1 MNTSTPELERCLSDA
16 LEGEVRFDRYSRALY
31 STDASLYQMQPI
43 GVVIPKHRQDVITTV
58 QIAAERDVPI
68 LPRGG
73 GTSLAGQSVGEAIV
87 LDMSKYMNALL
98 EVNVAAQWARVQP
111 GIVLDELNHRL
122 KPHGLMYAPDVATSS
137 RANVGGTI
145 GNNSAGSHSLIYG
158 KTIDHVMSLDLVLS
172 NADEITAS
180 PISLTEL
187 AAKQQG
193 DSLEANI
200 YRELCRIC
208 AENAD
213 EIRKRYP
220 RILRR
225 VAGYNLDEFV
235 PNAGSKEV
243 TPYRRDGCDEEHP
256 FSLSKILVG
265 SEGTLTTTVE
275 ATVNLVPVP
284 KMTALCVVHFETLVA
299 SMEAMQPILACE
311 PTAVELIDKTILDMT
326 RGSLEFSRVTTFIQ
340 GEPAALLAVEFY
352 GESAAEL
359 HAQLDRLEKTL
370 KSAGFGYAFVRCFT
384 AEEKARVWETRKA
397 GLGLLMGMKGDA
409 KPVGFVEDAAVPIEN
424 LPEYVRRFEEIV
436 TAHDTTAAYYA
447 HASVGLLHNRPIV
460 NLKSEADIQK
470 MHSIAREVRDLLL
483 ELDGAMSGEH
493 GDGLVRSEWLESMF
507 GAQIYHA
514 LREVKNAFDPGGIM
528 NPGKIIDAPPM
539 TENLR
544 FGPKYNTIDI
554 DTYYD
559 FSSQDGFGGAIEMCN
574 GVGACRKTLTGTM
587 CPSFIGTREEEHSTR
602 GRANALRSVI
612 SGALPHTEFTSERL
626 YEVLD
631 LCLGCKACKAECPS
645 NVDMAKIKYEVLAH
659 YHKAN
664 GLPLHRRM
672 FGEIAVLAPFGSAF
686 APFSN
691 WAVNNALA
699 KWLAEKL
706 LGVDRRREMPTF
718 VRPTFTQWFRKTS
731 KARLQSA
738 PTRGRG
744 FPQSAPLGR
753 HDVRQSASPGSGDI
767 QQSAPLGRRGLQ
779 PRNGSAAPNR
789 PPGSGDVPQGSPLGS
804 HDVQQSAS
812 PGSRDIQQDAP
823 LGRRGLQPRNG
834 SAATNRT
841 VVLFADTFMNYSEPA
856 IGKAAVEVLEALGF
870 TVILPKK
877 RCCGR
882 PLISEGMLDRAIENA
897 RYNIASLS
905 QYADE
910 GVPIIGCEPSC
921 TSALTDDY
929 VELVNTPAAKRVADA
944 TCSFEEFIAQLDE
957 HGQVSLEFTEEARD
971 VLLHAHCHQ
980 RALVGIQP
988 TVQML
993 SLPPGHNVTVIDSS
1007 CCGMAGGFGYEKG
1020 HYELS
1025 LKIGELRLFPT
1036 VREKL
1041 ADGVTLTAP
1050 GFSCR
1055 HQLEHATGVLPKH
1068 PIEVFREAMRLP
1080 N

>member
-1 MNTSTPELERCLSDA
+1 MNTATTELEQRLTDA
-16 LEGEVRFDRYSRALY
+16 LDGEVRFDRYSRALY

-43 GVVIPKHRQDVITTV
+43 GVVIPKHQQDVITTV
-58 QIAAERDVPI
+58 QIAAERNVPI

-73 GTSLAGQSVGEAIV
+73 GTSLAGQSVGEAVV

-98 EVNVAAQWARVQP
+98 EVNVEAHWARVQP

-158 KTIDHVMSLDLVLS
+158 KTLDHVMSLDLVLA

-180 PISLTEL
+180 PLALTEL
-187 AAKQQG
+187 ASKQQG
-193 DSLEANI
+193 ESLEANV

-208 AENAD
+208 ADNAD

-243 TPYRRDGCDEEHP
+243 TPYRRDGCDAEHP
-256 FSLSKILVG
+256 FSLAKILVG
-265 SEGTLTTTVE
+265 SEGTLATTVE
-275 ATVNLVPVP
+275 ATINLVPIP

-299 SMEAMQPILACE
+299 SMEAMQPILACQ

-326 RGSLEFSRVTTFIQ
+326 RSSLEFSRVTNFIQ

-352 GESAAEL
+352 GESEAEL
-359 HAQLDRLEKTL
+359 RAHLDRLEKTL
-370 KSAGFGYAFVRCFT
+370 KRAGFGYAFVRCFT

-424 LPEYVRRFEEIV
+424 LPEYVRRFDRIV
-436 TAHDTTAAYYA
+436 TSHDTTAAYYA

-470 MHSIAREVRDLLL
+470 MHSIAREVRNLLM
-483 ELDGAMSGEH
+483 ELGGAMSGEH
-493 GDGLVRSEWLESMF
+493 GDGLVRSEWIESMF
-507 GAQIYHA
+507 GPQIYQA
-514 LREVKNAFDPGGIM
+514 LREVKNAFDPAGIM

-544 FGPKYNTIDI
+544 FGAKYNTIEI

-559 FSSQDGFGGAIEMCN
+559 FSSQDGFDRAIEMCN

-612 SGALPHTEFTSERL
+612 SGALPHTDFTSERL

-672 FGEIAVLAPFGSAF
+672 FGEIASLAPFGSAF
-686 APFSN
+686 APLSN
-691 WAVNNALA
+691 WAVNNRLS
-699 KWLAEKL
+699 KWLAEKFI
-706 LGVDRRREMPTF
+706 GVDRRRDMPTF
-718 VRPTFTQWFRKTS
+718 VRPTFTQWFRK
-731 KARLQSA
+731 
-738 PTRGRG
+738 
-744 FPQSAPLGR
+744 
-753 HDVRQSASPGSGDI
+753 
-767 QQSAPLGRRGLQ
+767 
-779 PRNGSAAPNR
+779 
-789 PPGSGDVPQGSPLGS
+789 S
-804 HDVQQSAS
+804 H
-812 PGSRDIQQDAP
+812 
-823 LGRRGLQPRNG
+823 
-834 SAATNRT
+834 NRT
-841 VVLFADTFMNYSEPA
+841 SSPERITASNKVVLFADTFMNYSEPA

-870 TVILPKK
+870 TVILPEKK
-877 RCCGR
+877 CCGR
-882 PLISEGMLDRAIENA
+882 PLISEGMLDRALENA
-897 RYNIASLS
+897 RYNIASLQ

-921 TSALTDDY
+921 TSTLTDDY
-929 VELVNTPAAKRVADA
+929 VELINTPAAKRVAEA
-944 TCSFEEFIAQLDE
+944 TCSFEEFIAQLHE
-957 HGQVSLEFTEEARD
+957 NGELPLTFTDEARD
-971 VLLHAHCHQ
+971 ILLHGHCHQ

-988 TVQML
+988 TVEML
-993 SLPPGHNVTVIDSS
+993 SLPPAHDVTVLDSS
-1007 CCGMAGGFGYEKG
+1007 CCGMAGAFGYEKA

-1025 LKIGELRLFPT
+1025 MKIGELRLFPT

-1041 ADGVTLTAP
+1041 TGDVTLSAP

-1055 HQLEHATGVLPKH
+1055 HQLEHGTGVLPKH
-1068 PIEVFREAMRLP
+1068 PIEVLREAIKVP
-1080 N
+1080 

>member
-1 MNTSTPELERCLSDA
+1 MNTATTELEQRLTDA
-16 LEGEVRFDRYSRALY
+16 LDGEVRFDRYSRALY

-43 GVVIPKHRQDVITTV
+43 GVVIPKHQQDVITTV
-58 QIAAERDVPI
+58 QIAAERNVPI

-73 GTSLAGQSVGEAIV
+73 GTSLAGQSVGEAVV

-98 EVNVAAQWARVQP
+98 EVNVEAHWARVQP

-158 KTIDHVMSLDLVLS
+158 KTIDHVMSLDLVLA

-180 PISLTEL
+180 PLALTEL
-187 AAKQQG
+187 ASKQQG
-193 DSLEANI
+193 ESLEANV

-208 AENAD
+208 ADNAD

-243 TPYRRDGCDEEHP
+243 TPYRRDGCDAEHP
-256 FSLSKILVG
+256 FSLAKILVG
-265 SEGTLTTTVE
+265 SEGTLATTVE
-275 ATVNLVPVP
+275 ATINLVPIP

-299 SMEAMQPILACE
+299 SMEAMQPILACQ

-326 RGSLEFSRVTTFIQ
+326 RSSLEFSRVTNFIQ

-352 GESAAEL
+352 GQSEAEL
-359 HAQLDRLEKTL
+359 HAHLDRLEKTL
-370 KSAGFGYAFVRCFT
+370 KRAGFGYAFVRCFT
-384 AEEKARVWETRKA
+384 TEEKARVWETRKA

-470 MHSIAREVRDLLL
+470 MHSIAREVRDLLM
-483 ELDGAMSGEH
+483 ELGGAMSGEH
-493 GDGLVRSEWLESMF
+493 GDGLVRSEWIESMF
-507 GAQIYHA
+507 GPQIYQA
-514 LREVKNAFDPGGIM
+514 LREVKNAFDPAGIM

-544 FGPKYNTIDI
+544 FGAKYNTIEI

-559 FSSQDGFGGAIEMCN
+559 FSSQDGFDRAIEMCN

-612 SGALPHTEFTSERL
+612 SGALPHTDFTSERL

-672 FGEIAVLAPFGSAF
+672 FGEIASLAPFGSAF
-686 APFSN
+686 APLSN
-691 WAVNNALA
+691 WAVNNRLS
-699 KWLAEKL
+699 KWLAEKFI
-706 LGVDRRREMPTF
+706 GVDRRREMPTF
-718 VRPTFTQWFRKTS
+718 VRPTFTQWFRKS
-731 KARLQSA
+731 HNRRSA
-738 PTRGRG
+738 PEHLT
-744 FPQSAPLGR
+744 
-753 HDVRQSASPGSGDI
+753 
-767 QQSAPLGRRGLQ
+767 
-779 PRNGSAAPNR
+779 AANK
-789 PPGSGDVPQGSPLGS
+789 
-804 HDVQQSAS
+804 
-812 PGSRDIQQDAP
+812 
-823 LGRRGLQPRNG
+823 
-834 SAATNRT
+834 

-870 TVILPKK
+870 TVILPEKK
-877 RCCGR
+877 CCGR
-882 PLISEGMLDRAIENA
+882 PLISEGMLDRALENA
-897 RYNIASLS
+897 RYNIASLE

-921 TSALTDDY
+921 TSTLTDDY
-929 VELVNTPAAKRVADA
+929 VELINTPAAKRVAEA
-944 TCSFEEFIAQLDE
+944 TCSFEEFIAQLHE
-957 HGQVSLEFTEEARD
+957 NGALPLTFTDEARD
-971 VLLHAHCHQ
+971 ILLHGHCHQ

-988 TVQML
+988 TVEML
-993 SLPPGHNVTVIDSS
+993 SLPPAHDVTVLDSS
-1007 CCGMAGGFGYEKG
+1007 CCGMAGAFGYEKA

-1025 LKIGELRLFPT
+1025 MKIGELRLFPT

-1041 ADGVTLTAP
+1041 AGDVTVSAP

-1055 HQLEHATGVLPKH
+1055 HQLEHGTGVLPKH
-1068 PIEVFREAMRLP
+1068 PIEVLREAIKVP
-1080 N
+1080 

>member
-1 MNTSTPELERCLSDA
+1 MNTSTTELEQRLTDA
-16 LEGEVRFDRYSRALY
+16 LDGEVRFDRYSKALY

-43 GVVIPKHRQDVITTV
+43 GVVIPKHQQDVITTV

-73 GTSLAGQSVGEAIV
+73 GTSLAGQSVGEAVV

-98 EVNVAAQWARVQP
+98 EVNVEAHWARVQP

-158 KTIDHVMSLDLVLS
+158 KTIDHVMSLDVVLS

-180 PISLTEL
+180 PLALTEL
-187 AAKQQG
+187 ASRQQG
-193 DSLEANI
+193 ESLEANV

-208 AENAD
+208 ADNAD

-243 TPYRRDGCDEEHP
+243 TPYRRDGCDAEHP
-256 FSLSKILVG
+256 FSLAKILVG
-265 SEGTLTTTVE
+265 SEGTLATTVE
-275 ATVNLVPVP
+275 ATINLVPIP

-299 SMEAMQPILACE
+299 SMEAMQPILACQ
-311 PTAVELIDKTILDMT
+311 PTAVELIDKTIVDMT
-326 RGSLEFSRVTTFIQ
+326 RSSLEFSRITNFIQ

-352 GESAAEL
+352 GQSEAEL
-359 HAQLDRLEKTL
+359 RAHLDRLEKTL
-370 KSAGFGYAFVRCFT
+370 KREGFGYAFVRCFT

-424 LPEYVRRFEEIV
+424 LPEYVRRFDRIV
-436 TAHDTTAAYYA
+436 TSHDTTAAYYA

-470 MHSIAREVRDLLL
+470 MHDIAREVRNLLL
-483 ELDGAMSGEH
+483 ELGGAMSGEH

-507 GAQIYHA
+507 GPQIYQA
-514 LREVKNAFDPGGIM
+514 LREVKNAFDPTGIM

-544 FGPKYNTIDI
+544 FGAKYNTIEI

-559 FSSQDGFGGAIEMCN
+559 FSSQDGFDRAIEMCN

-612 SGALPHTEFTSERL
+612 SGALPHTDFTSERL

-672 FGEIAVLAPFGSAF
+672 FGEIASLAPFGSAF
-686 APFSN
+686 APLSN
-691 WAVNNALA
+691 WAVNNRFS
-699 KWLAEKL
+699 KWLAEKCV
-706 LGVDRRREMPTF
+706 GVDRRREMPTF
-718 VRPTFTQWFRKTS
+718 VRPTFTQWFRKSHKRT
-731 KARLQSA
+731 SA
-738 PTRGRG
+738 PEHLT
-744 FPQSAPLGR
+744 
-753 HDVRQSASPGSGDI
+753 
-767 QQSAPLGRRGLQ
+767 
-779 PRNGSAAPNR
+779 AANK
-789 PPGSGDVPQGSPLGS
+789 
-804 HDVQQSAS
+804 
-812 PGSRDIQQDAP
+812 
-823 LGRRGLQPRNG
+823 
-834 SAATNRT
+834 

-870 TVILPKK
+870 TVILPEKK
-877 RCCGR
+877 CCGR
-882 PLISEGMLDRAIENA
+882 PLISEGMLDRALENA
-897 RYNIASLS
+897 RYNIASLR

-910 GVPIIGCEPSC
+910 GIPIIGCEPSC
-921 TSALTDDY
+921 TSTLTDDY
-929 VELVNTPAAKRVADA
+929 VELINTPAAKRVAEA
-944 TCSFEEFIAQLDE
+944 TCSFEEFIAQLHE
-957 HGQVSLEFTEEARD
+957 NGELSLTFRDEARD
-971 VLLHAHCHQ
+971 ILLHGHCHQ

-988 TVQML
+988 TVEML
-993 SLPPGHNVTVIDSS
+993 SLPPAHDVTVLDSS
-1007 CCGMAGGFGYEKG
+1007 CCGMAGAFGYEKA

-1025 LKIGELRLFPT
+1025 MKIGELRLFPT

-1041 ADGVTLTAP
+1041 AGGVTLSAP

-1055 HQLEHATGVLPKH
+1055 HQLEHGTGVLPKH
-1068 PIEVFREAMRLP
+1068 PIEVLREAIKVP
-1080 N
+1080 

>member
-1 MNTSTPELERCLSDA
+1 MNTSTPELERCLTDA
-16 LEGEVRFDRYSRALY
+16 LDGEVRFDRYSKALY

-98 EVNVAAQWARVQP
+98 EVNVEEQWARVQP

-158 KTIDHVMSLDLVLS
+158 KTLDHVMSLDLVLS

-180 PISLTEL
+180 PISLAEL

-193 DSLEANI
+193 EALEANI

-208 AENAD
+208 DENAD

-235 PNAGSKEV
+235 PDAGSKEV
-243 TPYRRDGCDEEHP
+243 TPYRRDGCDAEHP
-256 FSLSKILVG
+256 FSLTKILVG
-265 SEGTLTTTVE
+265 SEGTLATTVE

-284 KMTALCVVHFETLVA
+284 KMTALCVVHFETLIA
-299 SMEAMQPILACE
+299 AMEAMQPILACK

-326 RGSLEFSRVTTFIQ
+326 RSSLEFSRVTTFIQ

-352 GESAAEL
+352 GDSAAEL

-424 LPEYVRRFEEIV
+424 LPEYVRRFDEIV
-436 TAHDTTAAYYA
+436 TAHGTTAAYYA

-460 NLKSEADIQK
+460 NLKSEADILK

-507 GAQIYHA
+507 GTQIYEA
-514 LREVKNAFDPGGIM
+514 LREVKNAFDPRGIM

-544 FGPKYNTIDI
+544 FGAKYNTIEI

-559 FSSQDGFGGAIEMCN
+559 FSSQDGFGRAIEMCN

-626 YEVLD
+626 NEVLD

-672 FGEIAVLAPFGSAF
+672 FGEIASLAPFGSAF
-686 APFSN
+686 APFSS

-731 KARLQSA
+731 KARLQNA
-738 PTRGRG
+738 PTN
-744 FPQSAPLGR
+744 Q
-753 HDVRQSASPGSGDI
+753 
-767 QQSAPLGRRGLQ
+767 
-779 PRNGSAAPNR
+779 
-789 PPGSGDVPQGSPLGS
+789 
-804 HDVQQSAS
+804 
-812 PGSRDIQQDAP
+812 
-823 LGRRGLQPRNG
+823 
-834 SAATNRT
+834 RT

-856 IGKAAVEVLEALGF
+856 IGKAAVEILEALGF
-870 TVILPKK
+870 TVILPEK

-905 QYADE
+905 QYANE
-910 GVPIIGCEPSC
+910 GVPIIACEPSC
-921 TSALTDDY
+921 TSAITDDY
-929 VELVNTPAAKRVADA
+929 VELINTPAAKQVAQA
-944 TCSFEEFIAQLDE
+944 TCSFEEFIAQLHE
-957 HGQVSLEFTEEARD
+957 NGQVSLTFAEEARD
-971 VLLHAHCHQ
+971 VLLHGHCHQ

-993 SLPPGHNVTVIDSS
+993 SLPPGHDVTVIDSS
-1007 CCGMAGGFGYEKG
+1007 CCGMAGGFGYEKA

-1025 LKIGELRLFPT
+1025 MKIGELRLFPT

-1041 ADGVTLTAP
+1041 AAGVTLTAP

-1055 HQLEHATGVLPKH
+1055 HQLEHGTGVLPKH
-1068 PIEVFREAMRLP
+1068 PIEVLREAIRSHEHRERSHG
-1080 N
+1080 

>member
-220 RILRR
+220 RLLRR

-243 TPYRRDGCDEEHP
+243 TPYRRDGCDAEHP

-265 SEGTLTTTVE
+265 SEGTLATTVE

-483 ELDGAMSGEH
+483 ELNGAMSGEH

-744 FPQSAPLGR
+744 FPQSAPLGS
-753 HDVRQSASPGSGDI
+753 HDV
-767 QQSAPLGRRGLQ
+767 QQSPPLGRRGLQ
-779 PRNGSAAPNR
+779 PRNGST
-789 PPGSGDVPQGSPLGS
+789 
-804 HDVQQSAS
+804 
-812 PGSRDIQQDAP
+812 
-823 LGRRGLQPRNG
+823 
-834 SAATNRT
+834 ATNRT

-870 TVILPKK
+870 TVILPEK

-929 VELVNTPAAKRVADA
+929 VELVNTPAAKRVAEA

-1007 CCGMAGGFGYEKG
+1007 CCGMAGGFGYEKA

-1068 PIEVFREAMRLP
+1068 PIEVFREAIRLP
-1080 N
+1080 NEC

>member
-208 AENAD
+208 DENAD

-265 SEGTLTTTVE
+265 SEGTLATTVE

-384 AEEKARVWETRKA
+384 TEEKARVWETRKA

-514 LREVKNAFDPGGIM
+514 LGEVKNAFDPGGIM

-744 FPQSAPLGR
+744 FPQSAPL
-753 HDVRQSASPGSGDI
+753 D
-767 QQSAPLGRRGLQ
+767 
-779 PRNGSAAPNR
+779 
-789 PPGSGDVPQGSPLGS
+789 S

-812 PGSRDIQQDAP
+812 PASGDVPQVAP

-834 SAATNRT
+834 SAATNRN

-929 VELVNTPAAKRVADA
+929 VELVNTPEAKRVAEA

-957 HGQVSLEFTEEARD
+957 RGQVSLEFTKEPRD

-1007 CCGMAGGFGYEKG
+1007 CCGMAGGFGYEKA

-1068 PIEVFREAMRLP
+1068 PIEVFREAIRLP